1 MAEGDASEDETG
13 LLLGATSCHHPM
25 DPGCFFLLL
34 PLHLFSVPSELTP
47 LVRITRASWPWP
59 LVRMSKRETR
69 GRGTKVGVLSP
80 YSPSRTTAPVGGP

>member
-47 LVRITRASWPWP
+47 LVRITRAS
-59 LVRMSKRETR
+59 
-69 GRGTKVGVLSP
+69 
-80 YSPSRTTAPVGGP
+80 